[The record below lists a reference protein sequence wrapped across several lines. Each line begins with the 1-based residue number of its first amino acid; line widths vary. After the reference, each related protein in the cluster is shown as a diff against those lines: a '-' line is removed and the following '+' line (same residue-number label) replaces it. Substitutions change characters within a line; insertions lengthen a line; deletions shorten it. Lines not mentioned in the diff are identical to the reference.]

1 MRTDLFDFE
10 LPSDNI
16 ALRPASPRDSAR
28 LLVVPGDGGLQD
40 RTVADLPLLL
50 ELKEKTGPDAP
61 GAEAQL
67 AAARK
72 AWDRFEEE
80 WEG

>member
-1 MRTDLFDFE
+1 M
-10 LPSDNI
+10 P
-16 ALRPASPRDSAR
+16 PY
-28 LLVVPGDGGLQD
+28 DGKIDWENAIKTLKTAQ
-40 RTVADLPLLL
+40 VSDLPLLL

-67 AAARK
+67 AAAGK

-80 WEG
+80 WG

>member
-1 MRTDLFDFE
+1 LKTA
-10 LPSDNI
+10 PVS
-16 ALRPASPRDSAR
+16 
-28 LLVVPGDGGLQD
+28 
-40 RTVADLPLLL
+40 DLPLLL

-61 GAEAQL
+61 GPEAQL

-80 WEG
+80 WG

>member
-1 MRTDLFDFE
+1 
-10 LPSDNI
+10 
-16 ALRPASPRDSAR
+16 
-28 LLVVPGDGGLQD
+28 
-40 RTVADLPLLL
+40 LPLLL

-72 AWDRFEEE
+72 AWDRFEED
-80 WEG
+80 WEA